1 MSGRETQPTALGIDL
16 GTSGVRAVLAAAS
29 GEPAGSAAASLAADA
44 RRDPAHLWAA
54 VETALDGVRDR
65 LSTVRAIAVD
75 GTSGTILPV
84 DANGEPTG
92 KLLLYND
99 HAEPQDVAAVARVM
113 PADSAAGGATS
124 PLARALLL
132 RRAGAARLLHEAD
145 WVAGRLLGRFDVS
158 DANNALKTGYDP
170 RAAAWP
176 DWIEAAGLPLAM
188 LPGRVAE
195 PGDALGAVAP
205 GMAVQL
211 GLPRDALV
219 AAGTTDG
226 CASFLAT
233 GAAEVGDGVTALGS
247 TLAIKLLCDAP
258 VFAPEYGIYSHRLLG
273 YWLAGGA
280 SNTGGAAL
288 ARFFTPGQLASLSE
302 RINPERPSGLHY
314 YPLPG
319 RGERFPVNDPDL
331 PSRTEPRPADDVLF
345 LHGLL
350 EGIARVEAVG
360 YKRLREL
367 GGPLVRRVLS
377 VGGGSANP
385 VWTRLRAQVLGV
397 PVTAVPGR
405 EAAFGA
411 ALLALRAL
419 R

>member
-1 MSGRETQPTALGIDL
+1 MSGEGRQAAALGIDL
-16 GTSGVRAVLAAAS
+16 GTSGVRAALATAA
-29 GEPAGSAAASLAADA
+29 GEPAGSAAAPLAAEA
-44 RRDPAHLWAA
+44 RRDPARLWAA
-54 VETALDGVRDR
+54 VEAALDGVRDR
-65 LSTVRAIAVD
+65 LATVRAVAVD

-84 DANGEPTG
+84 DAGGEPTG
-92 KLLLYND
+92 TLLLYND
-99 HAEPQDVAAVARVM
+99 PAEPRDVVAVARVM

-124 PLARALLL
+124 PLARALRLH
-132 RRAGAARLLHEAD
+132 REGASRLLHEAD
-145 WVAGRLLGRFDVS
+145 WVAGRLLGRFDAS

-170 RAAAWP
+170 RAGAWP

-195 PGDALGAVAP
+195 PGEALGTVAP
-205 GMAVQL
+205 GMAARV
-211 GLPRDALV
+211 GLPPDAVV

-233 GAAEVGDGVTALGS
+233 GAAEIGDGVTALGS

-273 YWLAGGA
+273 CWLAGGA
-280 SNTGGAAL
+280 SNTGSAAL
-288 ARFFTPGQLASLSE
+288 ARFFTPGRLAALSE
-302 RINPERPSGLHY
+302 RINPERPSGLDY
-314 YPLPG
+314 YPLPNH
-319 RGERFPVNDPDL
+319 GERFPVNDHDL

-350 EGIARVEAVG
+350 EGIAQVEALG
-360 YKRLREL
+360 YRRLREL
-367 GGPLVRRVLS
+367 GGPPLRRVLS
-377 VGGGSANP
+377 VGGGAANP
-385 VWTRLRAQVLGV
+385 VWTQLRTKALGV
-397 PVTAVPGR
+397 PVAAVPGR
-405 EAAFGA
+405 EAAFGT

>member
-1 MSGRETQPTALGIDL
+1 MSGHGQQLAALGIDL
-16 GTSGVRAVLAAAS
+16 GTSGVRAVLAATS
-29 GEPAGSAAASLAADA
+29 GDPVASAAASLAADA
-44 RRDPAHLWAA
+44 RRDPARLWAA
-54 VETALDGVRDR
+54 VEAALDGVRDR
-65 LSTVRAIAVD
+65 LAAVRAIAVD

-84 DANGEPTG
+84 DALGEPAG
-92 KLLLYND
+92 MLLLYND
-99 HAEPQDVAAVARVM
+99 RAEPEDVAAVARVI

-124 PLARALLL
+124 PLARALGL
-132 RRAGAARLLHEAD
+132 RRAGASFLLHEAD
-145 WVAGRLLGRFDVS
+145 WVAGRLLGRFDAS

-170 RAAAWP
+170 RAGAWP

-195 PGDALGAVAP
+195 PGEVLGTVAP
-205 GMAVQL
+205 GMAARL

-219 AAGTTDG
+219 VAGTTDG

-233 GAAEVGDGVTALGS
+233 GAAEAGDGVTALGS

-258 VFAPEYGIYSHRLLG
+258 VFAPEHGIYSHRLLG
-273 YWLAGGA
+273 RWLAGGA

-288 ARFFTPGQLASLSE
+288 ARFFTPGQLAELSD
-302 RINPERPSGLHY
+302 RINPGQPSGLDY

-350 EGIARVEAVG
+350 QGIARVEALG
-360 YKRLREL
+360 YRRLREL
-367 GGPLVRRVLS
+367 GGPRPRRVLS
-377 VGGGSANP
+377 VGAGAANP
-385 VWTRLRAQVLGV
+385 AWTQLRAQALGV
-397 PVTAVPGR
+397 PVAAVPGR

-411 ALLALRAL
+411 ALLARRAL
-419 R
+419 Q